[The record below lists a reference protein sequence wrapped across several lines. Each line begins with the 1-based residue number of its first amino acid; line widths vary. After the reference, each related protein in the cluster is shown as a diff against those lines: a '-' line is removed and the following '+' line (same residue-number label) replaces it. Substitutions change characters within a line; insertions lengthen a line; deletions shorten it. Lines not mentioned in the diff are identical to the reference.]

1 MISEEGFFVA
11 KLLCSLRVDFDIA
24 KEQQVK
30 TSSTVGMLVQFKNQ
44 KIILKK
50 SRPGL
55 NPWPK

>member
-11 KLLCSLRVDFDIA
+11 KLMCSMKVDFDIA

-30 TSSTVGMLVQFKNQ
+30 TISTVGMLVQFKNL

-50 SRPGL
+50 SRPWL

>member
-11 KLLCSLRVDFDIA
+11 KLLCSLRVGFDIA

-30 TSSTVGMLVQFKNQ
+30 TISKVGMMVQFKNL

>member
-1 MISEEGFFVA
+1 MSEEGFFVA

-30 TSSTVGMLVQFKNQ
+30 TISTVDMLVQFKNL

>member
-1 MISEEGFFVA
+1 MGPEEGFFVA

-30 TSSTVGMLVQFKNQ
+30 TISTVGMLVQFKNL